1 LAGLRPEVQQLIGD
15 CIDSVEAVE
24 ILLLLRRSEAF
35 WSTDAV
41 ATQLGMK
48 PPIASAKLQA
58 LTDGRLLVVGSG
70 SGAFRYAPP
79 TAETKQAV
87 DLLATAY
94 ADQRI
99 HVINAIY
106 SANLEKLRAFSD
118 AFRLKTE

>member
-24 ILLLLRRSEAF
+24 ILLLLRRSEAY
-35 WSTDAV
+35 WTSDAV

-48 PPIASAKLQA
+48 PQLAAAKLRA
-58 LTDGRLLVVGSG
+58 LTDGKLLVVGSG

-79 TAETKQAV
+79 TPEARQAI
-87 DLLATAY
+87 DLLAAAY

-118 AFRLKTE
+118 AFKLKNE